1 MIGDDYILNYNH
13 ISRQRIQDMAYD
25 IISQVADKI
34 KSCSSGMSAYNY
46 MSLLF
51 KWHVHP
57 TTIRVNR
64 CAFSSP
70 SHLHYICSQLHK
82 NLSFCFANLWKLQLL
97 QEVYL
102 KLSLTFLRSWYQ
114 VGKLTCSFVWMESQ
128 PCWVTDQ
135 VLKL

>member
-25 IISQVADKI
+25 ILSQVADKI

-51 KWHVHP
+51 KWHVQP

-102 KLSLTFLRSWYQ
+102 KLSLTFFKVMVSSGKTYVQFCMDGVPAMLGYRS
-114 VGKLTCSFVWMESQ
+114 GF
-128 PCWVTDQ
+128 
-135 VLKL
+135 